1 MESRVRLVVAACFF
15 ALTLPMVA
23 QAQQQEPPPGEP
35 HRGMPAQPPGNAAPA
50 GMAEAVRRAERRTRG
65 QVLNVESM
73 QFQGREVHRVKVLAP
88 GGRVMVV
95 VDDPGEARP
104 RVVPQPRNEG
114 TKTSDDP

>member
-1 MESRVRLVVAACFF
+1 MRLVVAACSL
-15 ALTLPMVA
+15 ALNLPMVA
-23 QAQQQEPPPGEP
+23 QAQEQEPPPWVP
-35 HRGMPAQPPGNAAPA
+35 RRTVPVQPPGNAAPA

-95 VDDPGEARP
+95 VDDPGEGRL
-104 RVVPQPRNEG
+104 RIVPQPRNESA
-114 TKTSDDP
+114 KPPEDP

>member
-1 MESRVRLVVAACFF
+1 MRLVVVACSL
-15 ALTLPMVA
+15 ALTLPMAV
-23 QAQQQEPPPGEP
+23 QAQQEPPAWAPR
-35 HRGMPAQPPGNAAPA
+35 RGAPVPPPDNAAPA

-95 VDDPGEARP
+95 VDDPGEARL
-104 RVVPQPRNEG
+104 RAVPQPRNES
-114 TKTSDDP
+114 TKPSDDPR